1 MGKITKKDKR
11 RIVIWTML
19 IVIILSYLSV
29 FSFHYWTQIFQNRKE
44 KKTLETNYNTLL
56 KKEEELKAQITKL
69 QDPDYAAEYA
79 REKYMLSKDGEM
91 NIKLPE
97 EEVEN

>member
-11 RIVIWTML
+11 RFLIWSLL
-19 IVIILSYLSV
+19 IVIIISYLAV
-29 FSFHYWTQIFQNRKE
+29 FSFHYWSQIFTNRKE
-44 KKTLETNYNTLL
+44 KARLETEYNELL
-56 KKEEELKAQITKL
+56 RTEQDLKSQITKL

-79 REKYMLSKDGEM
+79 REKYMLSKDGEV

-97 EEVEN
+97 